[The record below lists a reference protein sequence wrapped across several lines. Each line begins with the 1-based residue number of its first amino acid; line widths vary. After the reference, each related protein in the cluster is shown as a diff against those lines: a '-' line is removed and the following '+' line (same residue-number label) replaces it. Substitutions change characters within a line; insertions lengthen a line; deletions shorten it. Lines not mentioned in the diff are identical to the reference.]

1 MRIYYKILFFLLWCF
16 GAQQLQAEDTGLPFS
31 LGEKMKY
38 SIYAAKWK
46 VGYQTIE
53 LHSVKEWNETPV
65 YLLKGLSRSS
75 PLLSIFYRLNDQWDI
90 YMRMDSFIPL
100 RVEKDWQEGKD
111 EGYYVY
117 DIDQQGK
124 TVTLRNMK
132 SGKNKIMN
140 AKNTVFDL
148 FSLVYYYRLNYTAF
162 DEIYAFDFL
171 ESRGVKTVYFQ
182 NEGSMEVRIPQIAV
196 NHMLKVRKLKQ
207 IGDVGIE
214 IYISDDSLRIPL
226 KILAPSKLPKNKVI
240 DIEFI
245 LDEYYPGPDQ
255 KVLPSVYKFL

>member
-1 MRIYYKILFFLLWCF
+1 MHIRYKVLFLLFWCF
-16 GAQQLQAEDTGLPFS
+16 IAQQLLAEDPKLPFS

-46 VGYQTIE
+46 VGFQTIE
-53 LHSVKEWNETPV
+53 LNSVQKWNETPV
-65 YLLKGLSRSS
+65 YLLKGQSRSS

-90 YMRMDSFIPL
+90 YMAMDSFIPL

-132 SGKNKIMN
+132 SGKNKVMDV
-140 AKNTVFDL
+140 KNTVFDL
-148 FSLVYYYRLNYTAF
+148 FSLVYYYRLNHTDF

-171 ESRGVKTVYFQ
+171 ESSSVKTVYFQ
-182 NEGSMEVRIPQIAV
+182 NEGSLEVRIPQISV
-196 NHMLKVRKLKQ
+196 NQKLKVRKLKQ

-214 IYISDDSLRIPL
+214 IYISDDYLRSPL
-226 KILAPSKLPKNKVI
+226 KILVPSKLPKKKVI

-245 LDEYYPGPDQ
+245 LDEYDPGPDQ
-255 KVLPSVYKFL
+255 KDLPDVFKLL